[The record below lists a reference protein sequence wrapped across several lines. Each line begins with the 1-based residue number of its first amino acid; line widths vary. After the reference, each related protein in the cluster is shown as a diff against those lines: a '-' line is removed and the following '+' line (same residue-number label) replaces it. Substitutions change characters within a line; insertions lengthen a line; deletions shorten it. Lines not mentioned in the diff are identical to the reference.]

1 MSKKGGRKRPE
12 RETLKAHSHALF
24 FSLSLS
30 LPLNLQGYREKIW
43 DHAPGALLVLEAG
56 GRVSDAAGAE
66 LDFGLG
72 RWLDGMDRG
81 IVTAASEELHAE
93 LVEALRPGG
102 PVGDA

>member
-1 MSKKGGRKRPE
+1 M
-12 RETLKAHSHALF
+12 
-24 FSLSLS
+24 
-30 LPLNLQGYREKIW
+30 
-43 DHAPGALLVLEAG
+43 LEAG